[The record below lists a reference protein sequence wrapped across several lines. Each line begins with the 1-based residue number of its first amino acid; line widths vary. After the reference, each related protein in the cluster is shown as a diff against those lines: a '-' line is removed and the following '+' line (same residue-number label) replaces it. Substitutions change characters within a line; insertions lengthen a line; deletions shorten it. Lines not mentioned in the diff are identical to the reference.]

1 MADILGTY
9 DIAMNSYFDGA
20 LTETGIIVDKAA
32 DSDTILIKNLLSA
45 GSLIKAVFD
54 PVLGKITLEDMQL
67 LVSDAN
73 VGSPELQSIYFVN
86 AATDGAV
93 VFNVPSPAKITSTQ
107 MWGYYMLPK
116 KGFYDAFTA
125 STWTRKS
132 TDVTIPQGVKS
143 KFISK
148 KNILTGARRSLKK

>member
-1 MADILGTY
+1 MQQ
-9 DIAMNSYFDGA
+9 
-20 LTETGIIVDKAA
+20 LT
-32 DSDTILIKNLLSA
+32 SLS
-45 GSLIKAVFD
+45 F
-54 PVLGKITLEDMQL
+54 
-67 LVSDAN
+67 
-73 VGSPELQSIYFVN
+73 
-86 AATDGAV
+86 
-93 VFNVPSPAKITSTQ
+93 FNVPSPAKITSTQ

-116 KGFYDAFTA
+116 DGWYDAFTA